1 MLISEIKAG
10 VERLPLL
17 LAMIGTIIFLN
28 GTSSSGKTSIIKAL
42 QDQLQQP
49 YLDMGIDRFIFMLPR
64 RYLNRPLWDD
74 VLGKAVHAGSFG
86 LVLFSGMHH
95 AIAATAKIGNNVI
108 ADHVFVEKAWVE
120 ECTRLFA
127 DMNAYLIGIRCPLE
141 IVEQREHQ
149 RKDRT
154 LGQARAQFDVIH
166 KYTQYD
172 LEVDTSL
179 LTTEECA
186 QKIIERLKSQP
197 TAFKSLGKSL

>member
-1 MLISEIKAG
+1 MTLISEIKAG

-17 LAMIGTIIFLN
+17 LVMMGTIIFLN
-28 GTSSSGKTSIIKAL
+28 GTSSSGKTSI
-42 QDQLQQP
+42 
-49 YLDMGIDRFIFMLPR
+49 
-64 RYLNRPLWDD
+64 LWDH

-108 ADHVFVEKAWVE
+108 ADHVFVEKVWVQ

-127 DMNAYLIGIRCPLE
+127 DRNAYLIGIQCPLE
-141 IVEQREHQ
+141 ILEQRERQ

-186 QKIIERLKSQP
+186 EKIIERLESQP